1 MKQYALFLG
10 CTIPARLQ
18 HYESAARAVLEEL
31 DVRATDI
38 KAFNCCGYP
47 LRNINFEAFVLL
59 SARNLALAERA
70 GLDIMALCQCCF
82 GTLKKAHVLLQE
94 DGSLRKEVNAV
105 LAKEGLHYEGGEK
118 GIEVRH
124 LLQVLYH
131 EVGTK
136 VIKRHIARPFAGL
149 NIAAHYGCHVLRPS
163 TIVQFDD
170 PVSPTLFDELVGIT
184 GAQSVPWQRRLE
196 CCGAPLR
203 GVNDELSTALTN
215 KKLDDGKAAG
225 ADYLCVACPY
235 CQIQFDTAQR
245 ERGISAK
252 GGENHRLPTLLYP
265 QLLGLC
271 MGVDTKAL
279 GLEANQVPIQGIE
292 KFFAQ
297 GRRGGSAGSSHPR
310 KAGGGKVHKNQGKRK
325 REAVT

>member
-10 CTIPARLQ
+10 CTIPTRLQ
-18 HYESAARAVLEEL
+18 HYESAARGVLGRL
-31 DVRATDI
+31 DVRAIDI
-38 KAFNCCGYP
+38 KEFNCCGYP
-47 LRNINFEAFVLL
+47 LRNINFDAFLLL

-70 GLDIMALCQCCF
+70 GLDIVALCQCCF

-94 DGSLRKEVNAV
+94 DTSLRQEVNAV
-105 LAKEGLHYEGGEK
+105 LAKEGLRYDK

-131 EVGTK
+131 EVG
-136 VIKRHIARPFAGL
+136 IKEIKKQIARPFAGV

-170 PVSPTLFDELVGIT
+170 PVSPTLFDELVGVT
-184 GAQSVPWQRRLE
+184 GAESVPWQRRLE

-203 GVNDELSTALTN
+203 GVNDELSMALTN
-215 KKLDDGKAAG
+215 KKLEDGKDAG

-235 CQIQFDTAQR
+235 CQIQFDTAQ
-245 ERGISAK
+245 
-252 GGENHRLPTLLYP
+252 GGMGRNHQLPTILYP

-271 MGVDTKAL
+271 MGIDTKAL
-279 GLEANQVPIQGIE
+279 GLEANQVPLTGIE
-292 KFFAQ
+292 GFLAQ
-297 GRRGGSAGSSHPR
+297 GRKGRSAGSPQQHEAGRGKGAQKSR
-310 KAGGGKVHKNQGKRK
+310 EKA
-325 REAVT
+325 

>member
-18 HYESAARAVLEEL
+18 HYESAARTVLEEL
-31 DVRATDI
+31 DVRAIDI

-47 LRNINFEAFVLL
+47 LRNINFEAFILL
-59 SARNLALAERA
+59 SARNLALAERK
-70 GLDIMALCQCCF
+70 GLNVLALCQCCF

-94 DGSLRKEVNAV
+94 DKSLRKEVNAV
-105 LAKEGLHYEGGEK
+105 LAKEGFHYEGGV
-118 GIEVRH
+118 EVRH

-131 EVGTK
+131 EVG
-136 VIKRHIARPFAGL
+136 IKAIKKHIARPFAGL

-170 PVSPTLFDELVGIT
+170 PVSPTLFDELVAVT
-184 GAQSVPWQRRLE
+184 GAQSVSWQRRLE

-203 GVNDELSTALTN
+203 GVNDELSTALTQ
-215 KKLDDGKAAG
+215 KKLEDGKGAG

-235 CQIQFDTAQR
+235 CQIQFDTVQ
-245 ERGISAK
+245 GGMSAK
-252 GGENHRLPTLLYP
+252 DAENHQLPTILYP

-271 MGVDTKAL
+271 MGIDTKAL
-279 GLEANQVPIQGIE
+279 GLEANQVPLTGIE

-297 GRRGGSAGSSHPR
+297 GRRKGTQRVGAKG
-310 KAGGGKVHKNQGKRK
+310 
-325 REAVT
+325 

>member
-18 HYESAARAVLEEL
+18 HYESAARGVLDRL
-31 DVRATDI
+31 DVRAIDI
-38 KAFNCCGYP
+38 KEFNCCGYP

-94 DGSLRKEVNAV
+94 DKSLRQEVNAV
-105 LAKEGLHYEGGEK
+105 LVKEGLHYEEGV
-118 GIEVRH
+118 EVRH

-131 EVGTK
+131 EVG
-136 VIKRHIARPFAGL
+136 IKMIKKHIARPFAGL

-170 PVSPTLFDELVGIT
+170 PVSPTLFDELVGVT
-184 GAQSVPWQRRLE
+184 GAESVPWQRRLE

-203 GVNDELSTALTN
+203 GVNDELSMTLTN
-215 KKLDDGKAAG
+215 KKLEDGKDAG

-235 CQIQFDTAQR
+235 CQIQFDTVQG
-245 ERGISAK
+245 EGGMSAK
-252 GGENHRLPTLLYP
+252 GAENHRLPTILYP

-271 MGVDTKAL
+271 MGIDTKAL
-279 GLEANQVPIQGIE
+279 GLEANQVPITGIE
-292 KFFAQ
+292 GFLAQ
-297 GRRGGSAGSSHPR
+297 GKKGRSAGSSQP
-310 KAGGGKVHKNQGKRK
+310 
-325 REAVT
+325 REAGRGKGAQKSRREV

>member
-38 KAFNCCGYP
+38 KEFNCCGYP
-47 LRNINFEAFVLL
+47 LRNINFVAFVLL
-59 SARNLALAERA
+59 SARNLALAERT
-70 GLDIMALCQCCF
+70 GLDIMTLCQCCF

-94 DGSLRKEVNAV
+94 DGSLRAEVNAV
-105 LAKEGLHYEGGEK
+105 LAKEGLQYRGGV
-118 GIEVRH
+118 EVRH
-124 LLQVLYH
+124 LLQILYH
-131 EVGTK
+131 EVGIK
-136 VIKRHIARPFAGL
+136 AIKRHIARPFAGL

-184 GAQSVPWQRRLE
+184 GARSVPWQRRLE

-203 GVNDELSTALTN
+203 GVNDELSMAMTQ
-215 KKLDDGKAAG
+215 KKLEDGKGAG

-235 CQIQFDTAQR
+235 CQIQFDTAQG
-245 ERGISAK
+245 EGGMSAK
-252 GGENHRLPTLLYP
+252 GGVNHRLPTLLYP

-271 MGVDTKAL
+271 MGIDKRVL
-279 GLEANQVPIQGIE
+279 GLEAHQVPLQGIE
-292 KFFAQ
+292 GFLAK
-297 GRRGGSAGSSHPR
+297 GKKRDTAGSSQPR
-310 KAGGGKVHKNQGKRK
+310 GAGRGKDAQKSRK
-325 REAVT
+325 S

>member
-18 HYESAARAVLEEL
+18 HYESAARAVLDRL
-31 DVRATDI
+31 DVGAIDI

-70 GLDIMALCQCCF
+70 GRDIMALCQCCF
-82 GTLKKAHVLLQE
+82 GTLKKAYVLLKE
-94 DGSLRKEVNAV
+94 HGSLRKDMNAV
-105 LAKEGLHYEGGEK
+105 LAKEGLHYEGK
-118 GIEVRH
+118 VEVRH

-136 VIKRHIARPFAGL
+136 TIKKHVAKPFAGV

-170 PVSPTLFDELVGIT
+170 PIAPTLFDKLVGVT
-184 GAQSVPWQRRLE
+184 GARSVPWQRRLE

-203 GVNDELSTALTN
+203 GVNDELSMALTN
-215 KKLDDGKAAG
+215 KKLDDGKDAG
-225 ADYLCVACPY
+225 AHYLCVACPY
-235 CQIQFDTAQR
+235 CQIQFDTAQ
-245 ERGISAK
+245 
-252 GGENHRLPTLLYP
+252 GGMGRNHRLPTILYP

-271 MGVDTKAL
+271 MGIDEKAL
-279 GLEANQVPIQGIE
+279 GLEANQVSLQGIE
-292 KFFAQ
+292 QFLAPEGK
-297 GRRGGSAGSSHPR
+297 GRSTGSSQPR
-310 KAGGGKVHKNQGKRK
+310 KAVQGKALK
-325 REAVT
+325 NKKGGVSLKQ

>member
-18 HYESAARAVLEEL
+18 QYESAARAVLDGL
-31 DVRATDI
+31 NVRATDI

-47 LRNINFEAFVLL
+47 LRNINFEAFLLL

-70 GLDIMALCQCCF
+70 ELDIMALCQCCF

-94 DGSLRKEVNAV
+94 DDALRQEVNAV
-105 LAKEGLHYEGGEK
+105 LAKEGLHYEGG
-118 GIEVRH
+118 IEVRH

-131 EVGTK
+131 EVG
-136 VIKRHIARPFAGL
+136 IKAIKKHIARPFAGL

-170 PVSPTLFDELVGIT
+170 PVSPTLFDKLVGVT
-184 GAQSVPWQRRLE
+184 GAESVPWQRRLE

-203 GVNDELSTALTN
+203 GVNDELSMTLTN
-215 KKLDDGKAAG
+215 KKLEDGKDAG

-235 CQIQFDTAQR
+235 CQIQFDTAQ
-245 ERGISAK
+245 GGVPAK
-252 GGENHRLPTLLYP
+252 GGQNHRLPTILYP

-271 MGVDTKAL
+271 MGIDTKAL
-279 GLEANQVPIQGIE
+279 GLEANQVPIKGIE

-297 GRRGGSAGSSHPR
+297 GRGKGAQ
-310 KAGGGKVHKNQGKRK
+310 KAGAKG
-325 REAVT
+325 

>member
-31 DVRATDI
+31 NVRATEI
-38 KAFNCCGYP
+38 KEFNCCGYP

-59 SARNLALAERA
+59 SARNLALAERT

-94 DGSLRKEVNAV
+94 DASLRDTVNAV
-105 LAKEGLHYEGGEK
+105 LAKEGLQYKGGV
-118 GIEVRH
+118 EVRH
-124 LLQVLYH
+124 FLQVLYH
-131 EVGTK
+131 EVGIK
-136 VIKRHIARPFAGL
+136 AIKRRIARPFAGL

-163 TIVQFDD
+163 TIVHFDD

-203 GVNDELSTALTN
+203 GVNDELSMALT
-215 KKLDDGKAAG
+215 KQKLDDGKGAG
-225 ADYLCVACPY
+225 AHYLCVACPY
-235 CQIQFDTAQR
+235 CQIQFDTAQG
-245 ERGISAK
+245 EI
-252 GGENHRLPTLLYP
+252 GGNHRLPTLLYP

-271 MGVDTKAL
+271 MGIDTEAL
-279 GLEANQVPIQGIE
+279 GLEAHQVPIRGIE
-292 KFFAQ
+292 RFFAQ
-297 GRRGGSAGSSHPR
+297 GRGKGAQKSRG
-310 KAGGGKVHKNQGKRK
+310 
-325 REAVT
+325 EA